1 MGPLQKKAG
10 DLFAQDMEKAEVL
23 NYIFASVFTEECS
36 SHTSG
41 RSQKANAGT
50 GSDAWAASQEATSRS
65 REVIL
70 TLCSAHVRP
79 HLKYSIQLWSH
90 QCKKGLD
97 LL

>member
-50 GSDAWAASQEATSRS
+50 GSDASQEATSRS

-79 HLKYSIQLWSH
+79 HLKYSIQLWSL